1 MAWGHELDNAV
12 SWNATAHIELSNG
25 SAVTEPMTLSASEL
39 HGSLWSAEVPVDGN
53 DYAHWHAIIESP
65 SGIATQSPCSSEKI
79 WNTLPQPGIVINE
92 VMSKNNSW
100 VADAAGDYQDW
111 AELYNQ
117 SDGPINVS
125 DLYLTNRWSEPNRWK
140 LPNVT
145 LDSGQH
151 LLIWC
156 DDESDEGALHASFT
170 LDASNDELF
179 LMSREDNAW
188 RLMDSIS
195 WTNSA
200 ADHSLGRATDGAPN
214 WIWFQPLSDAPPTPN
229 ASNGTMNSIVVHS
242 SMNEANIAWQ
252 TFESQHAASTH
263 KSTLLPFPA
272 KWSIFSMEG
281 KAMARGI
288 GRDLNLN
295 HLSAGLFI
303 LRYHDE
309 YNNIH
314 GAFRFIHQ
322 NL

>member
-1 MAWGHELDNAV
+1 
-12 SWNATAHIELSNG
+12 
-25 SAVTEPMTLSASEL
+25 
-39 HGSLWSAEVPVDGN
+39 
-53 DYAHWHAIIESP
+53 
-65 SGIATQSPCSSEKI
+65 
-79 WNTLPQPGIVINE
+79 
-92 VMSKNNSW
+92 
-100 VADAAGDYQDW
+100 
-111 AELYNQ
+111 
-117 SDGPINVS
+117 
-125 DLYLTNRWSEPNRWK
+125 
-140 LPNVT
+140 
-145 LDSGQH
+145 
-151 LLIWC
+151 
-156 DDESDEGALHASFT
+156 
-170 LDASNDELF
+170 
-179 LMSREDNAW
+179 
-188 RLMDSIS
+188 
-195 WTNSA
+195 
-200 ADHSLGRATDGAPN
+200 
-214 WIWFQPLSDAPPTPN
+214 
-229 ASNGTMNSIVVHS
+229 MNSIVVHS